1 MSNIVGENIYT
12 LRKNRGLTQEK
23 LAELVNVSFQAVSK
37 WENGNSVPDVSVL
50 PLLANALHCSID
62 FLLGYVSKQRLITD
76 YEERYKTDGYYWGTR
91 PSYMCYEVLK
101 LRPPVKPLRLP
112 DIACGEGK
120 DAVFFARNGYS
131 VTAFDAAQTG
141 LEKAERLAAQA
152 GVGVNFFQADMPDF
166 RPDCEFDI
174 LFCSGALHYVP
185 PKLRREWFES
195 YQKHTAADGLH
206 ALNVFVQK
214 PFLASPPD
222 KEKDRYKW
230 ISGELLTYYADWRI
244 VDCDETVFDCLSGG
258 SPHKHCMDT
267 VYAAKKG

>member
-195 YQKHTAADGLH
+195 YQKHTAADGCMPSTSLCRS
-206 ALNVFVQK
+206 
-214 PFLASPPD
+214 PFWPIRPTWKKTGTNGFPAS
-222 KEKDRYKW
+222 
-230 ISGELLTYYADWRI
+230 
-244 VDCDETVFDCLSGG
+244 C
-258 SPHKHCMDT
+258 
-267 VYAAKKG
+267 